1 MTKLMKKKEGARI
14 LKIKTKSLASQFFS
28 LEDFWDVLFRPP
40 EPTAMAVPSCRYKS
54 GRLLQKTDVEK
65 KVTHTNFFLLHIR
78 KKESATILLTDVL
91 LSTERIR
98 Y

>member
-1 MTKLMKKKEGARI
+1 
-14 LKIKTKSLASQFFS
+14 
-28 LEDFWDVLFRPP
+28 
-40 EPTAMAVPSCRYKS
+40 MAVPSCRYKS
-54 GRLLQKTDVEK
+54 GRLLQKTGVS
-65 KVTHTNFFLLHIR
+65 HFFFHIYFFLLPIR